1 MRPHMRPAYDP
12 RRSNAPRWVD
22 PPLRPNR
29 SLVGARRPDDPWSS
43 ARHRLECIG
52 DPAEHEGAGRLGPHG
67 YGPETPDPMT
77 EHLCSS
83 RGDARADTPR
93 MALQRRT
100 EPAEDPLEQLSP
112 YMNLF
117 VYEYA
122 LRREAGLDAK
132 EAVRWSFRRVLPPP
146 DGLHPVLAL
155 IAGYK
160 VESDQC
166 EAQALAFLQNLIGSA
181 DHTWRSLQATQGW
194 RPGTVGMGW

>member
-1 MRPHMRPAYDP
+1 
-12 RRSNAPRWVD
+12 
-22 PPLRPNR
+22 
-29 SLVGARRPDDPWSS
+29 
-43 ARHRLECIG
+43 
-52 DPAEHEGAGRLGPHG
+52 
-67 YGPETPDPMT
+67 
-77 EHLCSS
+77 
-83 RGDARADTPR
+83 

-100 EPAEDPLEQLSP
+100 EHAPDPLEQLNP

-160 VESDQC
+160 VESG
-166 EAQALAFLQNLIGSA
+166 EWEKQALTFLQNLIGSA
-181 DHTWRSLQATQGW
+181 DQTWRSLQMTQGW

>member
-1 MRPHMRPAYDP
+1 
-12 RRSNAPRWVD
+12 
-22 PPLRPNR
+22 
-29 SLVGARRPDDPWSS
+29 
-43 ARHRLECIG
+43 
-52 DPAEHEGAGRLGPHG
+52 
-67 YGPETPDPMT
+67 
-77 EHLCSS
+77 
-83 RGDARADTPR
+83 

-100 EPAEDPLEQLSP
+100 EHAPDPLEQLNP

-160 VESDQC
+160 VESG
-166 EAQALAFLQNLIGSA
+166 EWEKQALSFLQNLIGSA
-181 DHTWRSLQATQGW
+181 DQTWRNLQLTQGW